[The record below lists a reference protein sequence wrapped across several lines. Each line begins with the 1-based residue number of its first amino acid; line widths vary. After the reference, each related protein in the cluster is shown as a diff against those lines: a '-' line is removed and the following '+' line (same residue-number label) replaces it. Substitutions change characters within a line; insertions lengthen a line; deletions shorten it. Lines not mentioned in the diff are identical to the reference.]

1 MDRDKTYS
9 AVLPVAI
16 VFVGHYVYCVIEKV
30 LAYQDDS
37 FALSQRQGT
46 SINEYTAKGRH
57 RLDEWIAAA
66 WVISSAAAFTGADL
80 MPQHSVDRF
89 VIDTSIF
96 TNPLVF
102 KQFGEEFQAAAMV
115 FLSLA
120 AHSGIEFYMPTA
132 VYEELRKMKNLGAIE
147 ADFERVVKIR
157 SPRRLNLSIP
167 SELLYEFIEEVR
179 MRIDKGLKIAEE
191 WTRRAVAEGGGDIGV
206 SIAKLRE
213 RYREA
218 MRRGLID
225 SKEDADLFL
234 LAYELDGT
242 LVSADEGLKK
252 WADRAGVKLLNALN
266 LRRILEGLVED
277 KATT

>member
-1 MDRDKTYS
+1 M
-9 AVLPVAI
+9 
-16 VFVGHYVYCVIEKV
+16 F
-30 LAYQDDS
+30 
-37 FALSQRQGT
+37 
-46 SINEYTAKGRH
+46 
-57 RLDEWIAAA
+57 
-66 WVISSAAAFTGADL
+66 
-80 MPQHSVDRF
+80 QHSVDRF

-102 KQFGEEFQAAAMV
+102 KQFGEEFQAAATV

-120 AHSGIEFYMPTA
+120 ARSGIEFYMPTA
-132 VYEELRKMKNLGAIE
+132 VYEELRKMRDLGAVE

-179 MRIDKGLKIAEE
+179 MRIDRGLKIAEE
-191 WTRRAVAEGGGDIGV
+191 WTRRAVAEVGGDIGV

-266 LRRILEGLVED
+266 LRKILEGLVEN